1 MSHTNSSPNLK
12 KAVSFTLHSIETL
25 PGKKIK
31 VNATY
36 SFRDKLTSNRDILF
50 RIREHRAIYDD
61 EENESDF
68 NVLLS
73 LLENGVERLEKHVY
87 MCFRT
92 KKLDSITIKTL
103 PMCSSSNRVRSLTD
117 EDLKEL
123 GYSDIQISILNWWY
137 KDDVF
142 ERDLDRWEWEKV
154 AGIIDGPFDHLLQ
167 ARMLM
172 EEGRCIFLSYDAHK
186 RPIYYSVMTPPF
198 PRCPEPFIAVH
209 IPDGTSFRNW
219 VIVA

>member
-36 SFRDKLTSNRDILF
+36 SSRDKLTSNRDILF
-50 RIREHRAIYDD
+50 RIREHR
-61 EENESDF
+61 
-68 NVLLS
+68 
-73 LLENGVERLEKHVY
+73 VERLEKHVY

-103 PMCSSSNRVRSLTD
+103 PMCSSSDRVRSLTD

-209 IPDGTSFRNW
+209 IPAGASFRNW